1 MLSQEQIE
9 KIVADLI
16 RDMQAPEEADGP
28 ADTCFF
34 ADMDTC
40 IEAAVRTQKEFVR
53 CGMEKRRMIVE
64 AMRRAAVKNA
74 EELAKAAFEETGYGS
89 VAHKTAKC
97 LLAANKTPGVEDL
110 ETRALTGDEGLTL
123 IFPAPFGVIGSIT
136 PSTNPVATVINNGI
150 GMTAA
155 GNTVVFAP
163 HPAAKKCSAMAIEV
177 MNKAAVEAGAPG
189 PLLYAVKEPSV
200 ETSQRLMAHPA
211 VRLLSVTGGEAIV
224 SMAMKSGK
232 KVIGAGPGNPP
243 VIVDETANIERAA
256 KDIVDGAS
264 FENNLPCIS
273 EKETF
278 VVKSVGTELVA
289 AMIKSGA
296 QLIDSA
302 QAQKLLETVLIN
314 KDGKYV
320 INRNYVGRD
329 AAYLLQSAGIPV
341 QGSPRLV
348 VAITT
353 KDHPFVTTEMLM
365 PVMPVVYVEDVEE
378 AIECAVEAEHGNHHS
393 AHMHSTNIE
402 NLSRASQR
410 LDTTIFVKNGP
421 SYAGIGF
428 GGEGFTTFTIATPTG
443 EGLTSARTFTRT
455 RRCTLRGALD
465 ML

>member
-9 KIVADLI
+9 RIIADVV
-16 RDMQAPEEADGP
+16 RQMQPLTEASE
-28 ADTCFF
+28 ANACFF
-34 ADMDTC
+34 AEMDDC
-40 IEAAVRTQKEFVR
+40 IEAALRAQKEFVR
-53 CGMEKRRMIVE
+53 VGMEKRRTIVE
-64 AMRRAAVKNA
+64 AMRRAAIEHA
-74 EELAKAAFEETGYGS
+74 EELAKAAFEETKYGS
-89 VAHKTAKC
+89 IAHKTAKC
-97 LLAANKTPGVEDL
+97 LLAAQKTPGVEDL
-110 ETRALTGDEGLTL
+110 EPRAVTGDEGLTL

-177 MNKAAVEAGAPG
+177 LNQAAVAAGAPG
-189 PLLYAVKEPSV
+189 PLLYAVQEPSIAS
-200 ETSQRLMAHPA
+200 SQRLMSHPA
-211 VRLLSVTGGEAIV
+211 IRLLAVTGGEAIV

-264 FENNLPCIS
+264 FENNIPCIS

-278 VVKSVGTELVA
+278 AVRSVGEALVA
-289 AMIKSGA
+289 GMVRNGA
-296 QLIDSA
+296 QLIDGA
-302 QAQKLLETVLIN
+302 QAQKLLDTVLLK

-320 INRNYVGRD
+320 INRDFVGRD

-341 QGSPRLV
+341 QGNPRLV
-348 VAITT
+348 VTVTT

-365 PVMPVVYVEDVEE
+365 PVMPVVFVENVDE
-378 AIECAVEAEHGNHHS
+378 AIACAVEAEHGNHHS
-393 AHMHSTNIE
+393 AHMHSTNVE
-402 NLSRASQR
+402 NLSRASQA

-455 RRCTLRGALD
+455 RRCTLRGAMD

>member
-9 KIVADLI
+9 RIVADVV
-16 RDMQAPEEADGP
+16 RQMQPQMGNAPAP
-28 ADTCFF
+28 DTCFF
-34 ADMDTC
+34 EDMDAC
-40 IEAAVRTQKEFVR
+40 IDAAVRTQKAFVR
-53 CGMEKRRMIVE
+53 VGMEKRRVIVE
-64 AMRRAAVKNA
+64 AMRKAAVENA
-74 EELAKAAFEETGYGS
+74 ESLAKAAFEETKYGS

-97 LLAANKTPGVEDL
+97 LLAAQKTPGVEDL
-110 ETRALTGDEGLTL
+110 ETRAITGDEGLTL

-177 MNKAAVEAGAPG
+177 LNKAAVAAGAPG

-200 ETSQRLMAHPA
+200 AASQRLMAHPA
-211 VRLLSVTGGEAIV
+211 VRLLAVTGGEAIV

-264 FENNLPCIS
+264 FENNIPCIA

-278 VVKSVGTELVA
+278 VVKSVGNALVEG
-289 AMIKSGA
+289 MVRSGA

-302 QAQKLLETVLIN
+302 QAQKLLETVLIK
-314 KDGKYV
+314 KDSGYV
-320 INRNYVGRD
+320 INRAFVGRD
-329 AAYLLQSAGIPV
+329 AGYLLKSAGIPV
-341 QGSPRLV
+341 QGEPKLV
-348 VAITT
+348 VTVTT

-365 PVMPVVYVEDVEE
+365 PVMPVVFVEDVNE
-378 AIECAVEAEHGNHHS
+378 AIDCAVEAEHGNHHS
-393 AHMHSTNIE
+393 AHMHSTNVE
-402 NLSRASQR
+402 NLSRASQA

>member
-9 KIVADLI
+9 RIIADVV
-16 RDMQAPEEADGP
+16 RQMQPLTEASQTN
-28 ADTCFF
+28 ACFF
-34 ADMDTC
+34 AEMDDC
-40 IEAAVRTQKEFVR
+40 IEAALRAQKAFVR
-53 CGMEKRRMIVE
+53 VGMEKRRTIVE
-64 AMRRAAVKNA
+64 AMRKAAVEHA
-74 EELAKAAFEETGYGS
+74 EELAKAAFEETKYGS

-97 LLAANKTPGVEDL
+97 LLAAKKTPGVEDL
-110 ETRALTGDEGLTL
+110 EPRAVTGDEGLTL

-177 MNKAAVEAGAPG
+177 LNQAAVAAGAPG
-189 PLLYAVKEPSV
+189 PLLYAVREPSIAS
-200 ETSQRLMAHPA
+200 SQRLMAHPA
-211 VRLLSVTGGEAIV
+211 IRLLAVTGGEAIV

-264 FENNLPCIS
+264 FENNIPCIS

-278 VVKSVGTELVA
+278 AVRSVGEALVA
-289 AMIKSGA
+289 GMVRNGA
-296 QLIDSA
+296 QLIDGA
-302 QAQKLLETVLIN
+302 QAQKLLDTVLLK

-320 INRNYVGRD
+320 INRDYVGRD
-329 AAYLLQSAGIPV
+329 AAYLLESAGIPV
-341 QGSPRLV
+341 QGNPRLV
-348 VAITT
+348 VTITT

-365 PVMPVVYVEDVEE
+365 PVMPVVFVENVDE
-378 AIECAVEAEHGNHHS
+378 AIACAVEAEHGNHHS
-393 AHMHSTNIE
+393 AHMHSTNVE
-402 NLSRASQR
+402 NLSRASQA